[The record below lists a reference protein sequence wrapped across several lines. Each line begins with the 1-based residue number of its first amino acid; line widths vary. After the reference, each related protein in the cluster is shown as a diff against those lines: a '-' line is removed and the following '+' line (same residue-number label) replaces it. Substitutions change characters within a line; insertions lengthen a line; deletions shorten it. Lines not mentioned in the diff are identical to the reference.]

1 MTEKTEILEFA
12 DKTVDRA
19 IEAACRHFNV
29 DKEQLNIKLITRG
42 STGLFGLGGRKAK
55 ITASVK
61 AGATAGK
68 KDTPDKAVPTEASEQ
83 ETVKPKEKPREPEE
97 EKASE
102 SPYPP
107 AESQEEQAEAAEEA
121 GAESPVEPSGP
132 AVIDASAYAP
142 GDDEEHVEQGRE
154 DTSAPSA
161 EYAPGEEA
169 AAEYS
174 AKTPAETVAEP
185 VEEQVSEQEEE
196 PEEISEEM
204 LERLEKARIFT
215 TQILD
220 KAGLEAIVE
229 INADASN
236 PCLEISGEDISLI
249 IGKDGHTLDA
259 IEYIV
264 NLNLKRSE
272 EKGGKRIP
280 VDAQGYRAKREDGLR
295 RTAEKLAMKARKT
308 RRSVAMSPMNS
319 RERRIVH
326 MAVKGINGVRT
337 HSTGD
342 GRLRKVIIT
351 PVKKGDGGRRNQGR
365 RYNRRG

>member
-1 MTEKTEILEFA
+1 MTERREILEFA

-19 IEAACRHFNV
+19 IEAACRHFKV

-55 ITASVK
+55 ITACLK
-61 AGATAGK
+61 DGAAAAG
-68 KDTPDKAVPTEASEQ
+68 PDED
-83 ETVKPKEKPREPEE
+83 RED
-97 EKASE
+97 KVH
-102 SPYPP
+102 SPA
-107 AESQEEQAEAAEEA
+107 AESVRASGDIQENVQEDAPTVSEPDSPRAY
-121 GAESPVEPSGP
+121 SPVEHGSETEAGGHETLS
-132 AVIDASAYAP
+132 AGLLTEQGAEIDASAYSP
-142 GDDEEHVEQGRE
+142 GDDEGVEE
-154 DTSAPSA
+154 SNEPHPVPPSDQ
-161 EYAPGEEA
+161 YGPGEVV
-169 AAEYS
+169 S
-174 AKTPAETVAEP
+174 GEP
-185 VEEQVSEQEEE
+185 RQPEIEEE
-196 PEEISEEM
+196 PAELSDEM
-204 LERLEKARIFT
+204 LERLERARVFT

-229 INADASN
+229 INTDVSN
-236 PCLEISGEDISLI
+236 PCLEISGEDVSLV

-264 NLNLKRSE
+264 NLTLKRSD
-272 EKGGKRIP
+272 EKGGRRIP

-295 RTAEKLAMKARKT
+295 RTAEKLALKARKT
-308 RRSVAMSPMNS
+308 RRSVAMAPMNS

-342 GRLRKVIIT
+342 GRLRKVIIS
-351 PVKKGDGGRRNQGR
+351 PVRKGDGGRRHQGR

>member
-55 ITASVK
+55 ITASLK
-61 AGATAGK
+61 AGVSLRETK
-68 KDTPDKAVPTEASEQ
+68 EPEIPEHEAQ
-83 ETVKPKEKPREPEE
+83 ETEEKCEEPVKTADSAAGYDSSEPEPEE
-97 EKASE
+97 QPESTAEHATEKRAGSSGAAVVDASE
-102 SPYPP
+102 
-107 AESQEEQAEAAEEA
+107 
-121 GAESPVEPSGP
+121 
-132 AVIDASAYAP
+132 YAP
-142 GDDEEHVEQGRE
+142 GDEDESSEASRE
-154 DTSAPSA
+154 DSMAHSA
-161 EYAPGEEA
+161 EYGPGEKDI
-169 AAEYS
+169 S
-174 AKTPAETVAEP
+174 SEP
-185 VEEQVSEQEEE
+185 PVDEQASQEEEE
-196 PEEISEEM
+196 PEELGEEM

-229 INADASN
+229 VNTDAAN
-236 PCLEISGEDISLI
+236 PCLEISGEDISLV

-272 EKGGKRIP
+272 EKGGKRIS

-295 RTAEKLAMKARKT
+295 RAAERLAMKARKT
-308 RRSVAMSPMNS
+308 RRSVAMAPMNS
-319 RERRIVH
+319 KERRIVH
-326 MAVKGINGVRT
+326 MAIKGINGVRT

-351 PVKKGDGGRRNQGR
+351 PVKKGEASRRQQGR
-365 RYNRRG
+365 RYNRR

>member
-29 DKEQLNIKLITRG
+29 DRKQLNIKLITRG

-55 ITASVK
+55 ITASPK
-61 AGATAGK
+61 AE
-68 KDTPDKAVPTEASEQ
+68 KAVA
-83 ETVKPKEKPREPEE
+83 EPP
-97 EKASE
+97 KASE
-102 SPYPP
+102 SPEHVADETEERHAKPSGEGGP
-107 AESQEEQAEAAEEA
+107 EASDTSREAESALQKQSVPDIPAVAEPVAEAE
-121 GAESPVEPSGP
+121 PFVKPSGP
-132 AVIDASAYAP
+132 ESIDASAYAP
-142 GDDEEHVEQGRE
+142 GDEDETEEAGQEESGPP
-154 DTSAPSA
+154 AA
-161 EYAPGEEA
+161 EYGPGEEES
-169 AAEYS
+169 AEPS
-174 AKTPAETVAEP
+174 VEDVSETTAEEPAEL
-185 VEEQVSEQEEE
+185 
-196 PEEISEEM
+196 SEEM
-204 LERLEKARIFT
+204 LERLEKARVFA

-220 KAGLEAIVE
+220 KAGLDAIVE
-229 INADASN
+229 VNTDVTA
-236 PCLEISGEDISLI
+236 PRLEISGDDISLV

-272 EKGGKRIP
+272 EKGGKRISL
-280 VDAQGYRAKREDGLR
+280 DAQGYRAKREDGLR

-308 RRSVAMSPMNS
+308 RRSVAMAPMNS

-351 PVKKGDGGRRNQGR
+351 PLRKGDGGRRPQGR

>member
-1 MTEKTEILEFA
+1 MTEKTEIMEFA

-29 DKEQLNIKLITRG
+29 DREQLNIKLITRG

-55 ITASVK
+55 INASLK
-61 AGATAGK
+61 AERA
-68 KDTPDKAVPTEASEQ
+68 AVPAEVPEQ
-83 ETVKPKEKPREPEE
+83 EAMEPEE
-97 EKASE
+97 RHVEASGEDKGETPETEEREEE
-102 SPYPP
+102 SALQKQPEPETSPATEPAP
-107 AESQEEQAEAAEEA
+107 AEPVSEPEL
-121 GAESPVEPSGP
+121 SPSTPET
-132 AVIDASAYAP
+132 IDASAYAP
-142 GDDEEHVEQGRE
+142 GDEDETAE
-154 DTSAPSA
+154 SAQEETAPPA
-161 EYAPGEEA
+161 DEYGPGEDRIAEA
-169 AAEYS
+169 
-174 AKTPAETVAEP
+174 PAEETA
-185 VEEQVSEQEEE
+185 QREEE
-196 PEEISEEM
+196 PEELSEEM
-204 LERLEKARIFT
+204 LERLEKARVFT

-220 KAGLEAIVE
+220 KAGLDAIVQV
-229 INADASN
+229 NTDASS
-236 PCLEISGEDISLI
+236 PCLEISGDDISLV

-272 EKGGKRIP
+272 ERGGKRIS

-308 RRSVAMSPMNS
+308 RRSVAMAPMNS

-351 PVKKGDGGRRNQGR
+351 PIKKGDGGRRQQGR

>member
-1 MTEKTEILEFA
+1 MTERREILEFA

-19 IEAACRHFNV
+19 IEAACRHFKV
-29 DKEQLNIKLITRG
+29 DKDQLNIKLITRG

-55 ITASVK
+55 ITACLKEGV
-61 AGATAGK
+61 
-68 KDTPDKAVPTEASEQ
+68 VPGSGSGQEQ
-83 ETVKPKEKPREPEE
+83 EDERH
-97 EKASE
+97 S
-102 SPYPP
+102 S
-107 AESQEEQAEAAEEA
+107 S
-121 GAESPVEPSGP
+121 AESPSTAGHDHDMKDDAAPASAPDDTAYSPVESGHDADADRHSLSP
-132 AVIDASAYAP
+132 GLLAEEGVEIDASAYSP
-142 GDDEEHVEQGRE
+142 GGDDEETEERQ
-154 DTSAPSA
+154 
-161 EYAPGEEA
+161 EEA
-169 AAEYS
+169 EPSS
-174 AKTPAETVAEP
+174 ATDQHDSGRKES
-185 VEEQVSEQEEE
+185 SEVQE
-196 PEEISEEM
+196 PEEEQEPAELSDEM
-204 LERLEKARIFT
+204 LERLERARVFT

-220 KAGLEAIVE
+220 KAGLDAIVE

-236 PCLEISGEDISLI
+236 PCLEISGEDISLV

-264 NLNLKRSE
+264 NLTLKRSD
-272 EKGGKRIP
+272 EKGGRRIP

-295 RTAEKLAMKARKT
+295 RTAEKLALKARKT
-308 RRSVAMSPMNS
+308 RRSVAMAPMNS

-351 PVKKGDGGRRNQGR
+351 PVRKDGGRRHQGR